1 MNSKRFDELKQTGS
15 LPSPTGVGM
24 EILRLTR
31 NDCASIEEIARV
43 IQTDPALTGRT
54 LKYANTG
61 NAASNRPITTIR
73 DAVVRIGVRAVSG
86 IALGF
91 SVVSTCRT
99 AACAQFDCR
108 RYWSHSLAIGLGA
121 QSIAQRLRAVSPDE
135 GFLCGLLGQVGRLA
149 LASVH
154 PEKYSE
160 VLINWGGRSPSE
172 LIHLEQA
179 AFATDHNELS
189 GALLN
194 DWGLPEFFA
203 TAVLHHEAPDDCDL
217 PEEGKERQLSRVLY
231 AAIRLADICV
241 ADDDHRAASLVPEF
255 LRRMDR
261 LGIDSDEV
269 IDIVDATIAQWQ
281 EWGRIL
287 NVGTWPV
294 SSFAELLA
302 TSWELEA
309 QQEVQSTEL
318 ADPVE
323 ASESA
328 IPSMTASAVGAPQ
341 AARKGLRILVAD
353 DDPVTLRVLTKLLS
367 SSGHDVCATS
377 NGRDALRVALETN
390 PQLVITDWMMPETSG
405 VELCRSLRSTRF
417 GRQVY
422 IIVLTSQSDE
432 SHLVEAFEAG
442 ADDFV
447 VKPFQAKPLFARI
460 RAGLRVIKLQEE
472 LARDKER
479 IDKMTAELAIANRR
493 LELDALTDVLT
504 GLPNRRYL
512 VERLS
517 HDWAM
522 ARRSGQPL
530 TCMVLDI
537 DHFKRINDTFG
548 HDVGDRVLER
558 VAEIL
563 KTCIRGTD
571 VVCRYGGEEFVVVGA
586 DSDLES
592 SMKCAERLRHAVET
606 EATAAFPQLERPITV
621 SIGVAL
627 RNESTRTPEMLLK
640 AADEALYMAKQSGRN
655 RVCTAASL
663 GDDGAAP
670 MQALKPIAAGRGVVA
685 P

>member
-1 MNSKRFDELKQTGS
+1 MNSKRFDELKQTGA

-24 EILRLTR
+24 EILRLPR
-31 NDCASIEEIARV
+31 DDCASIEEIARV

-99 AACAQFDCR
+99 AACSQFDCR

-121 QSIAQRLRAVSPDE
+121 QLIAQRLRAVSPDE

-154 PEKYSE
+154 PERYSE
-160 VLINWGGRSPSE
+160 VLTNWSGRSPSE
-172 LIHLEQA
+172 LVRLEQT

-217 PEEGKERQLSRVLY
+217 PEEGKERQLARVLH
-231 AAIRLADICV
+231 AAVRLADICV
-241 ADDDHRAASLVPEF
+241 ADDDQRAAALVPEF

-261 LGIDSDEV
+261 LGIDSDDV
-269 IDIVDATIAQWQ
+269 IEIVDATIAQWQ

-294 SSFAELLA
+294 SSFADLLA

-309 QQEVQSTEL
+309 QQELESAEL
-318 ADPVE
+318 AE
-323 ASESA
+323 QAEHTESA
-328 IPSMTASAVGAPQ
+328 AISSPGAASTSQ
-341 AARKGLRILVAD
+341 SIHKGLRILVAD
-353 DDPVTLRVLTKLLS
+353 DDPVTLRVLTKLLT
-367 SSGHDVCATS
+367 SSGHEVCATG
-377 NGRDALRVALETN
+377 NGRDALRLALETN

-432 SHLVEAFEAG
+432 AHLVEAFEAG

-460 RAGLRVIKLQEE
+460 RAGLRVIKLQDE
-472 LARDKER
+472 LARDKDR

-493 LELDALTDVLT
+493 LEMDALTDVLT

-537 DHFKRINDTFG
+537 DHFKRINDNYG

-558 VAEIL
+558 VAEVL
-563 KTCIRGTD
+563 RSCIRGTD

-586 DSDLES
+586 DSDLDS
-592 SMKCAERLRHAVET
+592 SLKCAERLRHAVET
-606 EATAAFPQLERPITV
+606 EVSAAFAQLERPVTV

-640 AADEALYMAKQSGRN
+640 AADEALYIAKQSGRN
-655 RVCTAASL
+655 RVCSAASL
-663 GDDGAAP
+663 VEVAVP
-670 MQALKPIAAGRGVVA
+670 SLHEPEQILAGRGA
-685 P
+685 DKS